1 MASPLQLVLTYER
14 VLRPPL
20 PLETGYLVMKEN
32 NVSIRTNN
40 SARGFTTIE
49 LTVAILITGVI
60 AAIATPKIT
69 NAMREYRVGIAVR
82 QMGDLVQRA
91 KVQAIAENHSVALRV
106 DTANNRA
113 GLAVYDQNGAEL
125 RVEYI
130 PLPGGV
136 RFAMPEG
143 VTAPVT
149 GAPTARS
156 VSFALKNGSTTVY
169 EQRFTSRGFPE
180 VAAGTMNAIY
190 VGSYNQSYRAL
201 TLNSVG
207 GMRTWTWRTNQ
218 WQDTR
223 HTETSQGH

>member
-1 MASPLQLVLTYER
+1 MF
-14 VLRPPL
+14 
-20 PLETGYLVMKEN
+20 
-32 NVSIRTNN
+32 IRTND
-40 SARGFTTIE
+40 SARGFTTLE
-49 LTVAILITGVI
+49 LTIAVLITGVI

-69 NAMREYRVGIAVR
+69 NAMREYRVSIAVR
-82 QMGDLVQRA
+82 QITDLVQRA
-91 KVQAIAENHSVALRV
+91 KVQAISENHTVALRV

-113 GLAVYDQNGAEL
+113 GLVVYDANNNNTEV
-125 RVEYI
+125 RVDYI

-136 RFAMPEG
+136 TFAMPAG

-156 VSFALKNGSTTVY
+156 VSFALKGGSTTIY
-169 EQRFTSRGFPE
+169 EQSFTSRGFPA

-190 VGSYNQSYRAL
+190 VGSNNRSYRAL

-218 WQDTR
+218 WDDTR
-223 HTETSQGH
+223 HTSTTGQGY